1 MKFMIKLACRQGRGS
16 RLGMSEFFL
25 FPAFFCVV
33 LAIILAPLAS
43 AEDSLVYKAGGR
55 RDPMIPL
62 VTPQGL
68 IRDIK
73 SQSGHNGLSLEGIIY
88 DAQHSSLA
96 VINGE
101 ILKAGDNIGEVKI
114 LDIQEDRVMILKD
127 NQVQEIRLEEEER

>member
-1 MKFMIKLACRQGRGS
+1 
-16 RLGMSEFFL
+16 MSEFFL
-25 FPAFFCVV
+25 LPAFFCVV

-43 AEDSLVYKAGGR
+43 AEDSLIYKAGGK

-73 SQSGHNGLSLEGIIY
+73 SQSAQHEGLSLEGIIY
-88 DAQHSSLA
+88 DAQRNSLA
-96 VINGE
+96 IINGE

-127 NQVQEIRLEEEER
+127 NEVQEIRLEEEGE